1 MQSSN
6 LATWAPFTDLD
17 RPIVMPAF
25 RFKVVNRR
33 RGGRHREEL
42 WLTVNLHIFVH
53 RFFKPN
59 PFLHDVGL
67 VSSSC

>member
-1 MQSSN
+1 
-6 LATWAPFTDLD
+6 LFERWA
-17 RPIVMPAF
+17 RQ
-25 RFKVVNRR
+25 
-33 RGGRHREEL
+33 
-42 WLTVNLHIFVH
+42 FVH